1 MIVACVVF
9 GNAHFSSSGDQ
20 VFIEK
25 YNKIVNKKQIDNKK
39 KKH

>member
-1 MIVACVVF
+1 MIVASVVF